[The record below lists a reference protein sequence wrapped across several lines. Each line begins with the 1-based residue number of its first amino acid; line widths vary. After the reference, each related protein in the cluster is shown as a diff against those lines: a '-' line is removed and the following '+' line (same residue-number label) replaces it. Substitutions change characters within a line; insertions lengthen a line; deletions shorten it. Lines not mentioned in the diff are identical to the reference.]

1 MSLTLEKVDKATEV
15 VSIFRRD
22 NKTSRH
28 PLSTVY
34 FNHNVRNEDQNHA
47 PARGVLEL
55 HKDFLQKKNQI
66 NSEEFDDVCDMIDD
80 EQEPE
85 LGDPL
90 RPAYWDIKDHFDRY
104 LKREMYLGDEPDVEF
119 RHEFPRKK
127 ETWPGS
133 MTLFANS
140 GGGKTY
146 YLVQKLLRYLRS
158 VPDWEKRQ
166 IVYLSPEVSIDKT
179 LEPLRAK
186 KWEMWYTPVD
196 VSHEAYRKSG
206 LGAGDFYEKNIGS
219 KLDGDDMIIVFD
231 DYADAAPALVPMLTA
246 KYNSCL
252 RVARHR
258 NCGIVSLQ
266 HTYSGGKKTSQSLQS
281 NSKIVMFPTTSSA
294 RCVRFLVDHLQLKV
308 KEAKA
313 LVRRFASLDRHMVIS
328 MFSPVCIYN
337 SKYLH
342 LL

>member
-1 MSLTLEKVDKATEV
+1 MSLTLEKLQHGNKV
-15 VSIFRRD
+15 VQMFRRD

-28 PLSTVY
+28 PVSTVY
-34 FNHNVRNEDQNHA
+34 FNHNVSRHQENHA
-47 PARGVLEL
+47 PAQGVLEL
-55 HKDFLQKKNQI
+55 HKDFLKKKNQI
-66 NSEEFDDVCDMIDD
+66 NSEEFDEVCEMIDE

-85 LGDPL
+85 IGDPL
-90 RPAYWDIKDHFDRY
+90 RPAFWDLKDHFDRY
-104 LKREMYLGDEPDVEF
+104 LKREMWLGDEPEVEF
-119 RHEFPRKK
+119 RLDFPRKK
-127 ETWPGS
+127 SDWPGS

-146 YLVQKLLRYLRS
+146 FLVQMLLRYLKS

-166 IVYLSPEVSIDKT
+166 IIYVSPEVSIDT
-179 LEPLRAK
+179 SLQPLRAK
-186 KWEMWYTPVD
+186 KWQMWYNPVD
-196 VSHEAYRKSG
+196 VSMDAYRKSG
-206 LGAGDFYEKNIGS
+206 LDAGGFFEKHIGN
-219 KLDGDDMIIVFD
+219 KLDQDDLIICFD
-231 DYADAAPALVPMLTA
+231 DYADAAPPLVPFLTA
-246 KYNSCL
+246 RYNSSL

-258 NCGIVSLQ
+258 NSGVISLQ

-281 NSKIVMFPTTSSA
+281 NRHIVFFPQTQMA

-313 LVRRFASLDRHMVIS
+313 LVRRFASLDRHMVVS
-328 MFSPVCIYN
+328 MFSPVCIFN